1 MKWIAAAVAL
11 TATASVHRDA
21 AAEFQIGKRQ
31 GWELSVDGRM
41 NGFLNYSYGDPTPPG
56 VAEWTAGLFEPADP
70 HSGKIAVVRVRSGFV
85 QNVLGFTVTKEVA
98 EGYRLTGRYS
108 LWAGA
113 SNERKPVLGQ
123 QPSVEA
129 REAFVK
135 IEAPWGSIQAGRDLG
150 LSPRRHLHGFRDCSR

>member
-11 TATASVHRDA
+11 TATASVHREA

-129 REAFVK
+129 REAFV
-135 IEAPWGSIQAGRDLG
+135 
-150 LSPRRHLHGFRDCSR
+150 